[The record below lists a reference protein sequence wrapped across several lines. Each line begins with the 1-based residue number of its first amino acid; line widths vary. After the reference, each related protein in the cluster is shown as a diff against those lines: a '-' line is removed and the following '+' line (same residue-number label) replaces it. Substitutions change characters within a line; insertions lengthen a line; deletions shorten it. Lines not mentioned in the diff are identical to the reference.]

1 MRTKIAL
8 TTLLCIAG
16 FTAAGTLMS
25 AAEGISP
32 DNEKVDAQALLASK
46 VTLTQ
51 AVQTAEG
58 KAGGKASS
66 VDFRA
71 AEGTSAPFYHVE
83 VTAADGSQ
91 QDYAVDASTGELMKY
106 AGAGDDENRDQN
118 DGEGT
123 GQNETDQN

>member
-8 TTLLCIAG
+8 TTLFCIAG

-25 AAEGISP
+25 AAEGIDP
-32 DNEKVDAQALLASK
+32 NNEKVDAQALLASK

-51 AVQTAEG
+51 AVQTAES
-58 KAGGKASS
+58 KVGGKASS

-83 VTAADGSQ
+83 IAAADGSQ
-91 QDYAVDASTGELMKY
+91 RDVAVDASTGELMKY
-106 AGAGDDENRDQN
+106 AGAGDEENRDQN
-118 DGEGT
+118 DGEST
-123 GQNETDQN
+123 GQNDTDQN